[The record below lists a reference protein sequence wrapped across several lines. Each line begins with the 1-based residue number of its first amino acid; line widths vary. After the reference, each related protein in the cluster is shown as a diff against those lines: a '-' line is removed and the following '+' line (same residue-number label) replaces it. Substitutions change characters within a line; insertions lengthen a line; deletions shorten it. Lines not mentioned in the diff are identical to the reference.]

1 MKVSLALLISSLLLF
16 AAGCGGTPAVS
27 LNALYTK
34 QQPPTLEPGIEG
46 KWLPEEASSE
56 EAKNLDVRND
66 DSGCYQANAQK
77 PAEKDDNPSGP
88 ELYSICLVRLQDK
101 LFFDSELL
109 TKQFGTESVSP
120 NDLGNGIV
128 RGHVIGQIW
137 LLKDMLRVARLD
149 SDWIEKN
156 TPENFHVMNGSAA
169 IITASTTDLRK
180 LVLEHSNDDSIWGN
194 FFYLCRPDIDC
205 VSRTTED
212 RLARYPND
220 AKTLQ
225 QAAVFYLSRGDSD
238 KAVAL
243 MQHAVETAP
252 EQELNHAYLAL
263 ALASKRDFAGVRREL
278 LLAQKLDKDDP
289 ESYADYIG
297 VSYYLEGNFQEASRV
312 FSHGHATEKEPSA
325 QSVLWNYLSLARAG
339 HRKEAEA
346 FLSRETAHFTGSAED
361 NLLLLE
367 AAGHVTN
374 PPWADFAHPKDQEDE
389 SVVFLY
395 AENCLVQGD
404 LKSARNAFEHI
415 INKQDSDIISQVMS
429 KLELARLGSK
439 SQ

>member
-16 AAGCGGTPAVS
+16 AVGCGGTPAVS
-27 LNALYTK
+27 LNSLYTK
-34 QQPPTLEPGIEG
+34 EQPPSREPGIEG
-46 KWLPEEASSE
+46 KWLPEEPGSD

-66 DSGCYQANAQK
+66 GSECYAAKAQK
-77 PAEKDDNPSGP
+77 PAEKDDRPSGP
-88 ELYSICLVRLQDK
+88 ELYSVCLVRLQDK

-109 TKQFGTESVSP
+109 NKQYGAESVSP
-120 NDLGNGIV
+120 YDLGDGVV
-128 RGHVIGQIW
+128 RGHIIGQIW

-156 TPENFHVMNGSAA
+156 TPENFHVMNGSEA
-169 IITASTTDLRK
+169 IITASTADLRK
-180 LVLEHSNDDSIWGN
+180 LVLEHSGDDSIWGS
-194 FFYLCRPDIDC
+194 FYYLCRPDIDC
-205 VSRTTED
+205 VARATED

-225 QAAVFYLSRGDSD
+225 KAAVFFLSRGDND
-238 KAVAL
+238 RAVAL
-243 MQHAVETAP
+243 MQHAVEAAP
-252 EQELNHAYLAL
+252 DQELNHAYLAL

-278 LLAQKLDKDDP
+278 LLAQKLDKEDP
-289 ESYADYIG
+289 ETYTAYIAI
-297 VSYYLEGNFQEASRV
+297 SYYLEGNFPEAARV
-312 FSHGHATEKEPSA
+312 FSQVHATEKEPSA
-325 QSVLWNYLSLARAG
+325 QTVLWNYFSLARAG
-339 HRKEAEA
+339 RHKEADA

-361 NLLLLE
+361 NLLLRE

-374 PPWADFAHPKDQEDE
+374 PPWADFAHQNDQEDE

-404 LKSARNAFEHI
+404 LKSARNALQHI
-415 INKQDSDIISQVMS
+415 INKQDSYIISKVIS
-429 KLELARLGSK
+429 RLELARLDSR